1 MRAWEY
7 RSAEEANLLNPP
19 FVGGLCFEVIKEY
32 CNKTRKDAP
41 YILPFLA
48 IPLVLHKRT
57 RDSLPTTTRATFGL
71 WALSPEGTQAKTQY
85 ASHAKS
91 LVPVVKESV
100 SYMLKNKFLSITQD
114 GNFKLGVNEK
124 LSKQTPPD
132 FTEEVQNCFKRASF
146 CGKWFACAG
155 KIETVMALLGVKP

>member
-19 FVGGLCFEVIKEY
+19 FVGGICFEVIKGY
-32 CNKTRKDAP
+32 CDKTKKDAP

-48 IPLVLHKRT
+48 IPLVLHKNT
-57 RDSLPTTTRATFGL
+57 RDSLPATVRATFGS
-71 WALSPEGTQAKTQY
+71 WALSPEGTLAKMKY
-85 ASHAKS
+85 AAHAKS
-91 LVPVVKESV
+91 LVPIVKEAV
-100 SYMLKNKFLSITQD
+100 SYMLKNKSLSITQD
-114 GNFKLGVNEK
+114 GNFELGDNDK
-124 LSKQTPPD
+124 LSKQTPSD
-132 FTEEVQNCFKRASF
+132 FTDEVKDCFKRATF